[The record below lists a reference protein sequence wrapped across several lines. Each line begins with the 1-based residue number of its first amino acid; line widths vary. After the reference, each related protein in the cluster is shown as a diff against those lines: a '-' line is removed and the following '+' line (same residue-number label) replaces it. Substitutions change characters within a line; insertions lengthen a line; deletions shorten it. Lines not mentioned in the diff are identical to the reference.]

1 MLSNDEIMMFTVP
14 KENKIH
20 ALNDVIQFLND
31 ADKVLGDCVYAY
43 MPLCSDDKKQD
54 EADNVF
60 WNSEAMDEINEVA
73 VAIIKIR
80 DFTLNVL
87 RSLGDNT
94 PAKVAS

>member
-1 MLSNDEIMMFTVP
+1 MLTQKEIRLFTVP

-20 ALNDVIQFLND
+20 ALGEVIQFLND
-31 ADKVLGDCVYAY
+31 ADNVLGKNIYGY
-43 MPLCSDDKKQD
+43 MPLCADEQKQD

-87 RSLGDNT
+87 RSLGDN
-94 PAKVAS
+94 AHAEAAS

>member
-1 MLSNDEIMMFTVP
+1 MLTQKEIDMFTVP
-14 KENKIH
+14 KENKIL
-20 ALNDVIQFLND
+20 ALHDVIQFLDD
-31 ADKVLGDCVYAY
+31 ADNVLGKNIYAY
-43 MPLCSDDKKQD
+43 MPLCSDDKMQD

-87 RSLGDNT
+87 RSLRDNT

>member
-20 ALNDVIQFLND
+20 ALGEVIQFLND
-31 ADKVLGDCVYAY
+31 ADKVLGDCVYGY
-43 MPLCSDDKKQD
+43 MPLCADEKKQD
-54 EADNVF
+54 EADYVF
-60 WNSEAMDEINEVA
+60 WNSEAMDEMNEIA